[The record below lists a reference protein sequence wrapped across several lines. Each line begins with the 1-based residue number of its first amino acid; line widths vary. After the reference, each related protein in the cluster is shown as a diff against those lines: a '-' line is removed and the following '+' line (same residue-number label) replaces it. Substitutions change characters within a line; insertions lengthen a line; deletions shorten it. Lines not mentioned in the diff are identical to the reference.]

1 MSCGEEIVT
10 DTSRRFDTVPERD
23 GQTDGR
29 TDGQTELLSISSVS
43 IAVLKRDK
51 KHETEARNHVYEPH
65 L

>member
-1 MSCGEEIVT
+1 MSCGEEIVA
-10 DTSRRFDTVPERD
+10 DTSRRFDTVPER
-23 GQTDGR
+23 DGR